1 MEFFALLTK
10 EMRVRMRRER
20 IIWLLII
27 YILLLG
33 LTGWLVIRG
42 ITNNNIGS
50 NMSMTGTYLY
60 YLLGILQLVLII
72 FITPAFTTSAI
83 NGEKMRQTFD
93 LLMCSQLSGFSLVA
107 GKLMAGLST
116 ALLLVGASIP
126 LFSLLFFFGGI
137 APYQLIFLLFV
148 YVSTILFIGTLGM
161 LCSICFH
168 NSVVSTTIAYLINL
182 LWLISP
188 LFFIFMYFI
197 ARHQYPSSQNLVLLS
212 SWSPFVTIFSITDN
226 ASTFVIPVLHIEQ
239 WLCYTLLSLVAAI
252 ILFFVSVVCA
262 RPQARVYI
270 NNIRREKHG
279 VEKAEVTA

>member
-1 MEFFALLTK
+1 
-10 EMRVRMRRER
+10 
-20 IIWLLII
+20 
-27 YILLLG
+27 
-33 LTGWLVIRG
+33 
-42 ITNNNIGS
+42 
-50 NMSMTGTYLY
+50 MSMTGTYLY